1 MKAKNSA
8 LKRSALISKND
19 FAFIK
24 IARVEIEAQ
33 KVKTFYFDA
42 SLAAEPGQFVMLWLP
57 RVDAKPFGVMS
68 QTSKTRDGFAVTV
81 ANVGAF
87 TKKLFAL
94 KKGNRVGIQGTF
106 GKPFAIPAKAK
117 RVALVAGG
125 FGAAPLAFL
134 AQRLRAKR
142 VGVVFI
148 EGARTK
154 ASVILEKRLRS
165 LGCDFRIA
173 TDDGSAGFKGFCTG
187 LLEEALRKEK
197 IDAVFACG
205 PERMMQAAVK
215 ICGARRVPIQFS
227 LERFMK
233 CGYGVCGQ
241 CACGS
246 RLVCSDGP
254 VFTSKDLPELSD
266 FGKARREA
274 SGAVVPL

>member
-1 MKAKNSA
+1 MKKSDAFVK
-8 LKRSALISKND
+8 KDD
-19 FAFIK
+19 FAFLE
-24 IARVEIEAQ
+24 IAGVENENP
-33 KVKTFYFDA
+33 KVKTFYFEA
-42 SLAAEPGQFVMLWLP
+42 SLNAEPGQFVMLWIP

-68 QTSKTRDGFAVTV
+68 QTGKARGGFAVTV

-87 TKKLFAL
+87 TKKMFAL
-94 KKGNRVGIQGTF
+94 KKGNRVGIQGPF
-106 GKPFAIPAKAK
+106 GKPFEIPKRAK

-154 ASVILEKRLRS
+154 ANVILEKRLRS
-165 LGCDFRIA
+165 LGVDFRVA
-173 TDDGSAGFKGFCTG
+173 TDDGSAGFKGYCTL
-187 LLEEALRKEK
+187 LLEEALKKEK

-215 ICGARRVPIQFS
+215 ICQTHKVNVQFS

-246 RLVCSDGP
+246 KLVCSDGP
-254 VFTSKDLPELSD
+254 VFETRDLPELVD
-266 FGKARREA
+266 FGKTRRDA
-274 SGAVVPL
+274 SGAVMPL